1 LKTLHRTL
9 TILCCFAAALLFAWK
24 LLYLANYNYEFWYS
38 QLSIEK
44 HIAEFAPQ
52 NRQGKS
58 GFEKTTRDER
68 TELFRSIGHA
78 INNSGDGLRT
88 LEYQPHPDSKPIVL
102 LTDPEAVHLEDVA
115 KLINLLEPIGW
126 AATVLLV
133 VLVILAIVGKISLPG
148 LKVSLLTLLVIALLL
163 TIIIVAVGPND
174 VFSALHEF
182 VFPADHQWFFY
193 YQDSLMTT
201 LMKAPDIFFAIGAA
215 WAVLATIIYLVF
227 TFTFRFID
235 RIRT

>member
-1 LKTLHRTL
+1 MKTLHQTL

-38 QLSIEK
+38 QLSIEQ
-44 HIAEFAPQ
+44 HIARFAPE
-52 NRQGKS
+52 NRLDKN
-58 GFEKTTRDER
+58 GFETTTKEDR
-68 TELFRSIGHA
+68 TELFRAIGHA
-78 INNSGDGLRT
+78 INNGGEGLRT
-88 LEYQPHPDSKPIVL
+88 LEYKPHPDANPIIF

-115 KLINLLEPIGW
+115 NLIDLLEPIGW

-133 VLVILAIVGKISLPG
+133 VLVVWAIVGNIPLPG
-148 LKVSLLTLLVIALLL
+148 LTVSLLTLLVIAVLLAVVI
-163 TIIIVAVGPND
+163 TVVGPRD

-182 VFPADHQWFFY
+182 VFPAEHQWFFY

-215 WAVLATIIYLVF
+215 WALLATLIYLSI
-227 TFTFRFID
+227 TLMFRFIE
-235 RIRT
+235 RARN